1 MKNLIKSI
9 RAQANLNQEQF
20 ASALGTTAV
29 SINRWENGK
38 SIPNKM
44 AQRNLYQFCK
54 DQGIDVEFTGMD
66 YFAVRSTVDPEK
78 QEILRDFVLQ
88 VYADPEFQQFMA
100 DMGMAAWEADGT
112 EILSMVESQTEAMTK
127 YIPLVQ

>member
-1 MKNLIKSI
+1 MEGI
-9 RAQANLNQEQF
+9 
-20 ASALGTTAV
+20 GH
-29 SINRWENGK
+29 
-38 SIPNKM
+38 IPS
-44 AQRNLYQFCK
+44 FK

-100 DMGMAAWEADGT
+100 DMGMEAWEADSE
-112 EILSMVESQTEAMTK
+112 EILSMVESQTEAMAQ